1 MAHVNVTPEEVLN
14 KILNEVPDK
23 KTTTLKT

>member
-1 MAHVNVTPEEVLN
+1 MAHVNVTPEEVLS

-23 KTTTLKT
+23 ETTTLKT